1 MEEIGYYDYNYLFK
15 YIIIGDTGVG
25 KSCLV
30 LRFTDDRY
38 TQNHEFTI
46 GVEFGAKMI
55 TCGDK
60 KIKIQIWDTA
70 GQETFRSI
78 TKSYYRNVSGAIV
91 VYDITRRATFNNVR
105 GWIKELKENNTSNCS
120 ILLIG
125 NKTDIDMNRHV
136 KYEEGEA
143 LAKEFDCDFI
153 ETSVKKDK
161 NVKKA
166 FNIITENIL
175 NKINNNIINVTNDNG
190 IMERKIVIKTTK
202 PKKSCCKI

>member
-1 MEEIGYYDYNYLFK
+1 MEEGGYYNYNYLFK

-38 TQNHEFTI
+38 TQNHELTI
-46 GVEFGAKMI
+46 GVEFGSKMI

-70 GQETFRSI
+70 GQEAFRSI
-78 TKSYYRNVSGAIV
+78 TKSYYRNVAGAII
-91 VYDITRRATFNNVR
+91 VYDITRRVTFNNVR
-105 GWIKELKENNTSNCS
+105 DWIKELKENNSNDCS

-125 NKTDIDMNRHV
+125 NKTDINMNRSV
-136 KYEEGEA
+136 KYEEGKD
-143 LAKEFDCDFI
+143 LAEEFGCDFI

-175 NKINNNIINVTNDNG
+175 NKIENNQLDITNDNG
-190 IMERKIVIKTTK
+190 IMKRKILIETSK
-202 PKKSCCKI
+202 PKKGCCK